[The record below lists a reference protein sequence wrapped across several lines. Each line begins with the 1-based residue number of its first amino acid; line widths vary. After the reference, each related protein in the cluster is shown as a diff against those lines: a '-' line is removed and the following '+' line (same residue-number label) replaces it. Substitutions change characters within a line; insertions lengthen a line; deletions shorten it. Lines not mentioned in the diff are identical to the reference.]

1 MEKMFSIGRAILT
14 IAYEPFKIKSTSL
27 VASQTTEM
35 LNTAVFLDEDKVG
48 ARANR
53 NRDKQLIYGNP
64 TAGIAASQ
72 FNTAVLLVTVKQ
84 R

>member
-1 MEKMFSIGRAILT
+1 MFSIGRAILT

-48 ARANR
+48 ANR

-72 FNTAVLLVTVKQ
+72 FNTALLLVTVKQ